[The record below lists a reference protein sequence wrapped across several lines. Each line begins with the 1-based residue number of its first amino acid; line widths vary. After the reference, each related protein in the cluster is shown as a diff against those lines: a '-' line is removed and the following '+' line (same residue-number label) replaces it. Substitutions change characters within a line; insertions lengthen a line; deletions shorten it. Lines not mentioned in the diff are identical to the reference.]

1 MTLSFK
7 ETEIRL
13 LTNLNLLHLSSTR
26 VVMVQVVILA
36 VTRVAIL
43 AVTRVVIPAA
53 TQVVIP
59 AVTQHLLPAVFT
71 FQNTS
76 KVAVSIKV

>member
-1 MTLSFK
+1 MNSK

-13 LTNLNLLHLSSTR
+13 LTNLNLLHLYSTR
-26 VVMVQVVILA
+26 VVMVQVV
-36 VTRVAIL
+36 TRVA
-43 AVTRVVIPAA
+43 IPAA

-59 AVTQHLLPAVFT
+59 AAARHLLPAVFT
-71 FQNTS
+71 FQSTS

>member
-1 MTLSFK
+1 M
-7 ETEIRL
+7 
-13 LTNLNLLHLSSTR
+13 
-26 VVMVQVVILA
+26 
-36 VTRVAIL
+36 AIL

-76 KVAVSIKV
+76 KAAVSIKV